1 MPVFRPPG
9 AQNVAGRTSQNVK
22 NTERA
27 RTPMKHIPRMTAAI
41 FGSLATA
48 GLGVAASSL
57 ATPAAEGAPEA
68 QSSCDALA
76 GPANDAAIAVNKI
89 HDIGPTIAPALP
101 HPDNPELQTGQV
113 NLIQLF
119 LQSRD
124 IAGSLHQASN
134 TLRAAEGNVDADD
147 LRDAADGLA
156 QADDETAA
164 AFDSASNILG
174 PRPPVDELASQMIT
188 HIGNTMNA
196 FHHFNDL
203 YSAQCG
209 VDLRPDWDNPTAAAA
224 EVDDLAP
231 PADDQTPP
239 ADDSGQ

>member
-1 MPVFRPPG
+1 M
-9 AQNVAGRTSQNVK
+9 K
-22 NTERA
+22 N
-27 RTPMKHIPRMTAAI
+27 ISRMTAAI

-48 GLGVAASSL
+48 GLGVAASSI
-57 ATPAAEGAPEA
+57 ATPAAEGSPEV
-68 QSSCDALA
+68 QSACDALA
-76 GPANDAAIAVNKI
+76 GPANDAAIGVNKI

-101 HPDNPELQTGQV
+101 HPDNPEMQTGQV

-124 IAGSLHQASN
+124 IAGSLHQAGN
-134 TLRAAEGNVDADD
+134 GLRGAEGNVGPAD

-156 QADDETAA
+156 QADDETAS

-174 PRPPVDELASQMIT
+174 PRPPMDEVASQMIT

-196 FHHFNDL
+196 FHHFNDV

-209 VDLRPDWDNPTAAAA
+209 VDLRPDWDNPAAAA
-224 EVDDLAP
+224 ADVSDQEPAPADDQAP
-231 PADDQTPP
+231 PADDQDNAPPAEAPAPADDQAPP
-239 ADDSGQ
+239 ADDNSGQ